1 VNGPALAFIGA
12 ALLSLRGPGIERDQT
27 VVVEGDRITYA
38 GPSRSA
44 TIPKDARRIDAGG
57 RFLLPG
63 LADMHVHLH
72 FPEELGAYLAHGIT
86 TVRNMRG
93 EPRHLAWREDVR
105 AGRIPG
111 PTLYTSG
118 PTLGGSPLLNPQFK
132 AVDTPADASRTVAE
146 QAAAGYDLV
155 KVHSRLKREVYEAIA
170 KAARDHRLPVVG
182 HPLPETGLDV
192 QVRERQASLE
202 HVWDMERLLEADP
215 SLAARMAGSGTFV
228 TPLIA
233 TDYERT
239 APPADLVGLL
249 ARKPRTW
256 TGPSPRTRLAMSH
269 LRSAG
274 VRFLIGTD
282 ASLPA
287 MRPGE
292 SLGLEMRS
300 LLASGLT
307 AREVLEAA
315 TRNAGAFVGERLANP
330 GRPSGTIETGARADL
345 LQLDANPLED
355 PTRGLAPRLVVAK
368 GRLFETSDLARWRA
382 AR

>member
-1 VNGPALAFIGA
+1 MNGPALAFIGA

-233 TDYERT
+233 TDYERV
-239 APPADLVGLL
+239 APPSDLAAML
-249 ARKPRTW
+249 AGPPRTW
-256 TGPSPRTRLAMSH
+256 TEPGARTRLAMSR
-269 LRSAG
+269 LAAAG

-300 LLASGLT
+300 LAASGLSPFD
-307 AREVLEAA
+307 VLKAA
-315 TRNAGAFVGERLANP
+315 TANAGLFVHERVARP
-330 GRPSGTIETGARADL
+330 GLPFGTIEAGARADL
-345 LQLDANPLED
+345 LLLDGDPLAD
-355 PTRGLAPRLVVAK
+355 PARALSPRAVVAS
-368 GRLFETSDLARWRA
+368 GRLYESSELDRWRP
-382 AR
+382 RR

>member
-1 VNGPALAFIGA
+1 MNGPALVFVGV
-12 ALLSLRGPGIERDQT
+12 ALVSLRGPGLEPDQT
-27 VVVEGDRITYA
+27 VIVEGDRITYV
-38 GPSRSA
+38 GPSKSA
-44 TIPKDARRIDAGG
+44 SLPQDARRIDGGG
-57 RFLLPG
+57 RFLMPG

-72 FPEELGAYLAHGIT
+72 FADELGVYLAHGIT

-105 AGRIPG
+105 AGRLAG
-111 PTLYTSG
+111 PTILTSG
-118 PTLGGSPLLNPQFK
+118 PTLGGSPLLNPDFR
-132 AVDTPADASRTVAE
+132 AVDSPGEASRAVAE
-146 QAAAGYDLV
+146 QAAAGYELV
-155 KVHSRLKREVYEAIA
+155 KVHSRLKPEVYEAVA
-170 KAARDHRLPVVG
+170 KAGREHRLPVVG
-182 HPLPETGLDV
+182 HYLPETGIDI

-202 HVWDMERLLEADP
+202 HVWDMERFLEADP
-215 SLAARMAGSGTFV
+215 SPARRIAAAGTFV

-345 LQLDANPLED
+345 LLLDANPLED